1 MKISAKGHSEWIDRE
16 FCKKIGLE
24 TDKDMAWYHISES
37 AKYAFRE
44 VLERLK
50 EHDLM
55 SAFIAGFSLD
65 ISAKTI
71 AENMDTKI
79 VVTIETDIE

>member
-1 MKISAKGHSEWIDRE
+1 MKILAKGHSEWIDRE

-24 TDKDMAWYHISES
+24 TDEDMAWYHISEA

-44 VLERLK
+44 IIERLK
-50 EHDLM
+50 ECDLI
-55 SAFIAGFSLD
+55 SAFSTGFSLG
-65 ISAKTI
+65 ISAETI